1 MVLAL
6 AKGLFYSSPTQ
17 RAGMQQRLSAALD
30 FFLKKPRIKSQK
42 IRDWLV

>member
-17 RAGMQQRLSAALD
+17 RAGMQHFLQLLI
-30 FFLKKPRIKSQK
+30 FLKKKPESNPKRFMIG
-42 IRDWLV
+42 

>member
-17 RAGMQQRLSAALD
+17 RARIQQRLSVVPSE
-30 FFLKKPRIKSQK
+30 FVKKYPESNPKQFMIG
-42 IRDWLV
+42 